1 LNPKMTLKP
10 LKWNV
15 TWTRQKKKGTSKCT
29 ATMMRDVDAVFW
41 EKHLRSTGVTD
52 VEIIPVY
59 YEV

>member
-1 LNPKMTLKP
+1 
-10 LKWNV
+10 
-15 TWTRQKKKGTSKCT
+15 
-29 ATMMRDVDAVFW
+29 MMRDVDAVFW